1 MTAKDPIV
9 QCGERNI
16 ENFKPVSHQ
25 QPEKAKQGADRTCFL
40 HKSAIF
46 EQNLKVFWI

>member
-16 ENFKPVSHQ
+16 ENFKPFPRQ

-40 HKSAIF
+40 HKGVIF
-46 EQNLKVFWI
+46 EANFKKKLF